1 MSDVLTKKALIESVA
16 ELNDVTKREA
26 EKSVDSV
33 IDTIKDALIEGM
45 SVNIHGFGVFSVKD
59 TAAREG
65 RNPATGATI
74 QIPAGK
80 KLSFKP
86 SSTLKNAIV

>member
-26 EKSVDSV
+26 EESVDSV
-33 IDTIKDALIEGM
+33 INTIKDALIEGM

-65 RNPATGATI
+65 RNPATGETI

>member
-59 TAAREG
+59 TIVHSEKRHSLISIRSG
-65 RNPATGATI
+65 SPV
-74 QIPAGK
+74 
-80 KLSFKP
+80 
-86 SSTLKNAIV
+86 LKFVPDS

>member
-33 IDTIKDALIEGM
+33 ISTIKDALVEGM
-45 SVNIHGFGVFSVKD
+45 AVNIHGFGVFSVKE

-65 RNPATGATI
+65 RNPATGETI

-80 KLSFKP
+80 RLSFKP

>member
-1 MSDVLTKKALIESVA
+1 MSDVITKKALIESVA
-16 ELNDVTKREA
+16 ELNDVTRREA

-65 RNPATGATI
+65 RNPATGETI